1 MTKNS
6 EKTSLKFMVISAIAL
21 IMVFGAAAPAIIP
34 ANASHDEPPFDIT
47 ITKETDCPD
56 AVLFVQL
63 DCTVWITNDGTVP
76 TIIVE
81 TIPAGMDVGPVDDT
95 EHTGVCTVDKASKGG
110 DNSRSSKGNSKGKN
124 NSATKVVCELLAGEV
139 VHLEISSNMN
149 NGNKQRPTSC
159 GAGDDLEVN
168 GGVDAFAGD
177 GAGNLILVQ
186 LHDADGNPIDG
197 DGNPVADGTF
207 LVPILVDSTPEV
219 FVDVACPV

>member
-34 ANASHDEPPFDIT
+34 AYASHDEPAFDIT
-47 ITKETDCPD
+47 IDKVTDCPD
-56 AVLFVQL
+56 AFLFVQL
-63 DCTVWITNDGTVP
+63 DCTVWITNTGADP

-81 TIPAGMDVGPVDDT
+81 TIPAGMHVDSVDDT
-95 EHTGVCTVDKASKGG
+95 GLAGDCTVDKASKGG
-110 DNSRSSKGNSKGKN
+110 DNSRSANSKGKN
-124 NSATKVVCELLAGEV
+124 NSATKVVCELLPDEV

-177 GAGNLILVQ
+177 GSGNLILVQ
-186 LHDADGNPIDG
+186 LHDGNGNPIDG

-207 LVPILVDSTPEV
+207 LVSILVDSTPEV

>member
-34 ANASHDEPPFDIT
+34 AYASHDETFDIT
-47 ITKETDCPD
+47 IDKVTNCSD

-63 DCTVWITNDGTVP
+63 NCSVWITNTGTDP

-81 TIPAGMDVGPVDDT
+81 TIPAGMDVDDVDNDG
-95 EHTGVCTVDKASKGG
+95 HTGVCTVDKASKGG
-110 DNSRSSKGNSKGKN
+110 DNSRSGNSKGKN
-124 NSATKVVCELLAGEV
+124 NSATKVVCELLPGES
-139 VHLEISSNMN
+139 VHIEISSNMN

-159 GAGDDLEVN
+159 GAGDDFEVN

-177 GAGNLILVQ
+177 GSGNLILVQ
-186 LHDADGNPIDG
+186 LHLEDGTPVDG
-197 DGNPVADGTF
+197 DGNVVSEGDF
-207 LVPILVDSTPEV
+207 LVPILVTSTPEV